1 MQPTRF
7 GAVTDSPFAAAA
19 LLRATAARYGVPLD
33 QIPATTAAAA
43 VVATEG
49 FLEVYHRASLESVS
63 SLGATAAEVF
73 AGILQHA
80 ANGALPALVGSDQLA
95 PLEEFQALVG
105 RIDVWL
111 REWFTAPA
119 DAEAALA
126 AAGML
131 LVRGLDPRLD
141 ALGEL
146 FCCWGPER
154 R

>member
-1 MQPTRF
+1 MQTTRF
-7 GAVTDSPFAAAA
+7 GAATDSPYAAAA
-19 LLRATAARYGVPLD
+19 LLRATAARYGAPLE
-33 QIPATTAAAA
+33 QVSAIAAAAA

-49 FLEVYHRASLESVS
+49 FLEVYHRASLESIS
-63 SLGATAAEVF
+63 SLGAAAAEVF

-80 ANGALPALVGSDQLA
+80 ANGALPTPVGSDQLA

-105 RIDVWL
+105 RVDVWL
-111 REWFTAPA
+111 GAWFAAPA
-119 DAEAALA
+119 DAEAALV